1 MPPDQNFA
9 WIVVLGGMLIAFGL
23 PFLFYGMVKIM
34 QNVTRTRSDLQ
45 DSASTMQRSIEAQ
58 SGNVQNVLSS
68 QEKLIERIQ
77 HLEAIVTSEAWDTM
91 AADKKERIA
100 EEVLR
105 LDEDDISDADRAAQ
119 MAQRVQGN

>member
-1 MPPDQNFA
+1 MA
-9 WIVVLGGMLIAFGL
+9 LSWLIVMGSILVALGL
-23 PFLFYGMVKIM
+23 PFLFYGMVRIM
-34 QNVTRTRSDLQ
+34 QNVSQTRTDLQ

-58 SGNVQNVLSS
+58 SGNVQDVLSS

-100 EEVLR
+100 DQVLQLEDEELS
-105 LDEDDISDADRAAQ
+105 DEDRAAQ
-119 MAQRVQGN
+119 MARRVEKE